1 MMATMWKQLLFITFS
16 LSALVVSGCAQKYK
30 HLDKSYPVLLSD
42 LSNKTNE
49 PILWSASCEFG
60 STVAKSDART
70 QHGLC
75 VLGARNFFLVVEEPA
90 TKGPRIYSRISL
102 GQLEKLG
109 SAKVSKSEPG
119 VTQVQMV
126 SKYRT
131 FFLNVRD
138 YAANVLLESEPLKN
152 IPLSY
157 TGTVIGTDYGTP
169 SVIYVSPIVIP
180 KKK

>member
-1 MMATMWKQLLFITFS
+1 MAIKPSQSLFITLS
-16 LSALVVSGCAQKYK
+16 LSTLLISGCAQRYQ
-30 HLDKSYPVLLSD
+30 HLDKTYPLLLND
-42 LSNKTNE
+42 LNNKTNE
-49 PILWSASCEFG
+49 QIFWSASCEFG
-60 STVAKSDART
+60 STVAKSEAQT

-75 VLGARNFFLVVEEPA
+75 ALGTKNFFLVVEEPA
-90 TKGPRIYSRISL
+90 TRGARIYSRISL

-109 SAKVSKSEPG
+109 SARVSQTDAG

-138 YAANVLLESEPLKN
+138 YAANTLLESEPLKN

-157 TGTVIGTDYGTP
+157 TGTVIGTDYGAP
-169 SVIYVSPIVIP
+169 SVIYVTPIVIP